1 MSAPSVG
8 EIEIRVAFE
17 RGVGDPTR
25 IFRTMT
31 GLIESAQAL
40 DSHLALSIG
49 ASVRTSLVLQDVEA
63 SSLKAKLRTVV
74 EALPDEALK
83 AGEVKKVI
91 GHFLVAAKHKIL
103 DWCGERTEINNID
116 EVKQLQFDVHALAE
130 ASDVKLL
137 PAYAPLEISTLLADI
152 TAVHQ
157 ALSYLAA
164 NDEATL
170 SSTAGQSTYNPSFE
184 VSQAIVQE
192 LVTRERIASKGER
205 IVKVKKPDYLGTSKW
220 EFKYAGRAIEAKI
233 LAKDWLQRFQTN
245 QVPLNPGDSLRVVL
259 NEEVSYG
266 YDSEI
271 VQVDYEVVEVLD
283 VLPGLRAVQPPL
295 T

>member
-1 MSAPSVG
+1 MTQIPG

-25 IFRTMT
+25 IFRAMT
-31 GLIESAQAL
+31 GLIESAQTL

-63 SSLKAKLRTVV
+63 ASLKAKLKTVV

-83 AGEVKKVI
+83 EGEVKKVI

-103 DWCGERTEINNID
+103 DWCGERTEIVSLE
-116 EVKQLQFDVHALAE
+116 EVKQLQSDIHRLAE
-130 ASDVKLL
+130 QSDVKLL
-137 PAYAPLEISTLLADI
+137 PAYAPIAIPTLLADI

-157 ALSYLAA
+157 SLSYLAA

-170 SSTAGQSTYNPSFE
+170 ISSEGQSKFNAEFE
-184 VSQAIVQE
+184 VSQAMVQE
-192 LVTRERIASKGER
+192 LVTREKIAAKGER
-205 IVKVKKPDYLGTSKW
+205 IVKIKKPDYLGTSKW
-220 EFKYAGRAIEAKI
+220 EFRYAGRAIEAKI
-233 LAKDWLQRFQTN
+233 LHKEWLQRFQAN
-245 QVPLNPGDSLRVVL
+245 QVSLNPGDSLRVIL

-271 VQVDYEVVEVLD
+271 VQTDYEVVEVIE
-283 VLPGLRAVQPPL
+283 VLPGFRAIQTPL

>member
-1 MSAPSVG
+1 MTQIPG

-25 IFRTMT
+25 VFRAMT
-31 GLIESAQAL
+31 GLIESAQTL

-63 SSLKAKLRTVV
+63 ASLKAKLRTVV

-83 AGEVKKVI
+83 EGEVKKVI

-103 DWCGERTEINNID
+103 DWCGERTEIVNLE
-116 EVKQLQFDVHALAE
+116 EVKQLQSDIHKLAE
-130 ASDVKLL
+130 QSDVKLL
-137 PAYAPLEISTLLADI
+137 PAYAPIAIPTLLADI

-157 ALSYLAA
+157 SLSYLAA
-164 NDEATL
+164 NDEAML
-170 SSTAGQSTYNPSFE
+170 SSTEGQSKFNAEFE
-184 VSQAIVQE
+184 VSQAMVQE
-192 LVTRERIASKGER
+192 LVTREKIAAKGER
-205 IVKVKKPDYLGTSKW
+205 IVKIKKPDYLGTSKW

-233 LAKDWLQRFQTN
+233 LHKEWLQRFQTN
-245 QVPLNPGDSLRVVL
+245 QVSLNPGDSLRVIL

-271 VQVDYEVVEVLD
+271 VQTDYEVVEVIE
-283 VLPGLRAVQPPL
+283 VLPGFRAIQTPL

>member
-1 MSAPSVG
+1 MTQVPG
-8 EIEIRVAFE
+8 EIEIRVSFE

-25 IFRTMT
+25 VFRTMT

-49 ASVRTSLVLQDVEA
+49 ASVRTSLVLEDVEA
-63 SSLKAKLRTVV
+63 ASLKAKLRTVV
-74 EALPDEALK
+74 EAVPDEALK

-103 DWCGERTEINNID
+103 DWCGQRTEIINLE
-116 EVKQLQFDVHALAE
+116 EVKQLQSDVHKLAE
-130 ASDVKLL
+130 QSDVKLL
-137 PAYAPLEISTLLADI
+137 PAYAPVEIPTLLADI

-157 ALSYLAA
+157 ALSHLTP

-170 SSTAGQSTYNPSFE
+170 SSAEGQSKYNAAFE
-184 VSQAIVQE
+184 VSQAMVQE
-192 LVTRERIASKGER
+192 LVTREKIASKGER

-220 EFKYAGRAIEAKI
+220 EFKYAGRTIEAKI
-233 LAKDWLQRFQTN
+233 LHTDWLQRFQTN
-245 QVPLNPGDSLRVVL
+245 QVSLNPGDSLRVIL

-271 VQVDYEVVEVLD
+271 VQTDYEVLEVLD
-283 VLPGLRAVQPPL
+283 VLPGLRAIQPPL

>member
-1 MSAPSVG
+1 MMQISG
-8 EIEIRVAFE
+8 EIEIRVSFE

-25 IFRTMT
+25 VFRAMT
-31 GLIESAQAL
+31 GLIESAQTL

-63 SSLKAKLRTVV
+63 ASLKAKLRTVV

-83 AGEVKKVI
+83 EGEVKKVI

-103 DWCGERTEINNID
+103 DWCGERTEIANLE
-116 EVKQLQFDVHALAE
+116 EVKQLQSDIHKLAE
-130 ASDVKLL
+130 QSDVKLL
-137 PAYAPLEISTLLADI
+137 PAYAPIAIPTLLADI

-157 ALSYLAA
+157 SLSYLAA

-170 SSTAGQSTYNPSFE
+170 SSTEGQSKFNAEFE
-184 VSQAIVQE
+184 VSQAMVQE
-192 LVTRERIASKGER
+192 LVTREKIAAKGER
-205 IVKVKKPDYLGTSKW
+205 IVKIKKPDYLGTSKW
-220 EFKYAGRAIEAKI
+220 EFKYAGRAVEAKI
-233 LAKDWLQRFQTN
+233 LHKEWLQRFQNN
-245 QVPLNPGDSLRVVL
+245 QVSLNPGDSLRVIL

-271 VQVDYEVVEVLD
+271 VQTDYEVVEVIE
-283 VLPGLRAVQPPL
+283 VLPGFRAIQTPL

>member
-1 MSAPSVG
+1 MTQVVPG
-8 EIEIRVAFE
+8 EIEIRVSFE

-25 IFRTMT
+25 VFRTMT

-40 DSHLALSIG
+40 DAHLALSIG

-63 SSLKAKLRTVV
+63 TSLKAKLRTVV

-103 DWCGERTEINNID
+103 DWCGDRTEITTLE
-116 EVKQLQFDVHALAE
+116 EVKQLQHDVHKLAE

-137 PAYAPLEISTLLADI
+137 PAYAPLEIPTLLADI

-170 SSTAGQSTYNPSFE
+170 SSSEGQSTYNAAFE
-184 VSQAIVQE
+184 VSQAMVQE
-192 LVTRERIASKGER
+192 LVTREKIASKGER

-220 EFKYAGRAIEAKI
+220 EFKYSGHAIEAKM
-233 LAKDWLQRFQTN
+233 LHKEWLQRFQTN
-245 QVPLNPGDSLRVVL
+245 QVSLNPGDSLRVIL
-259 NEEVSYG
+259 SEEVSYG

-271 VQVDYEVVEVLD
+271 VQTDYEVVEVLD
-283 VLPGLRAVQPPL
+283 VLPGLRAIQSPL

>member
-1 MSAPSVG
+1 MTPVPG
-8 EIEIRVAFE
+8 EIEIRVSFE

-25 IFRTMT
+25 VFRTMT
-31 GLIESAQAL
+31 GLIESAQTL

-63 SSLKAKLRTVV
+63 ASLKAKLKTVV
-74 EALPDEALK
+74 ESLPDEALK
-83 AGEVKKVI
+83 EGEVKKVI

-103 DWCGERTEINNID
+103 DWCGERTEITSLE
-116 EVKQLQFDVHALAE
+116 EVKQLQSDVHKLAE
-130 ASDVKLL
+130 QSDVKLL
-137 PAYAPLEISTLLADI
+137 PAYAPLEIPTLLADI

-170 SSTAGQSTYNPSFE
+170 SSSEGQSKYNAAFE
-184 VSQAIVQE
+184 VSQTIVQE
-192 LVTRERIASKGER
+192 LVTREKIASKGER
-205 IVKVKKPDYLGTSKW
+205 IVKIKKPDYLGTSKW
-220 EFKYAGRAIEAKI
+220 EFKYADRAIEAKI
-233 LAKDWLQRFQTN
+233 LHKEWLQRFQTN
-245 QVPLNPGDSLRVVL
+245 QISLNPGDSLRVIL
-259 NEEVSYG
+259 SEEVSYG

-271 VQVDYEVVEVLD
+271 VQTDYEVLEVLD
-283 VLPGLRAVQPPL
+283 ILPGLRASQPLL

>member
-1 MSAPSVG
+1 MSIATEG
-8 EIEIRVAFE
+8 EIEIRVSFE

-25 IFRTMT
+25 VFRTMT

-40 DSHLALSIG
+40 DAHLALSIG

-63 SSLKAKLRTVV
+63 ASLKAKLKTVI
-74 EALPDEALK
+74 ESLPDEALK

-103 DWCGERTEINNID
+103 DWCGDRTEIAD
-116 EVKQLQFDVHALAE
+116 LEEVKQLQNDIHILAE
-130 ASDVKLL
+130 ASDVKML
-137 PAYAPLEISTLLADI
+137 PAYAPVEIPTLLGDI
-152 TAVHQ
+152 TAIRE

-170 SSTAGQSTYNPSFE
+170 TSNTGQSTYNPGLE
-184 VSQAIVQE
+184 VSQAIVRE
-192 LVTRERIASKGER
+192 LVTREKISSKGER
-205 IVKVKKPDYLGTSKW
+205 IVKIKKPDYLGSSKW

-233 LAKDWLQRFQTN
+233 LDKIWLQRFQTN
-245 QVPLNPGDSLRVVL
+245 HVSLNPGDSLRVTL
-259 NEEVSYG
+259 SEQVSYG

-271 VQVDYEVVEVLD
+271 VEIDYEVLQVLD
-283 VLPGLRAVQPPL
+283 VLPGLRAVQTPL
-295 T
+295 E